1 MLKDSRVLEGLSA
14 LELFRSKLGGGGGG
28 TEKQVKRRTWEG
40 ELTYRG
46 SKGSPLDGQHREEK
60 ERILKKR
67 KKKKNL

>member
-1 MLKDSRVLEGLSA
+1 M
-14 LELFRSKLGGGGGG
+14 
-28 TEKQVKRRTWEG
+28 RTWEG

-67 KKKKNL
+67 KKKKKNL